1 MAFSQSFSLGENT
14 LNQLDVDEVN
24 LPSISKNVNKNK
36 PITPTNSKR
45 SHKTL
50 NSKSISNDFAN
61 RSPVCNE
68 NNSTNLLDII
78 DESPTEKTNV
88 FGKSIR
94 ERLKNASTS
103 KKYDRKHM
111 RRSRSDPITASD
123 SKRSDKSSAHRNHGF
138 TEDFGT
144 MFDNTIEWDAPD
156 ELTRKKSKHKI
167 KLDEKFEDDDI
178 DRYFENFQTPG
189 MQRPCIDTNKTKNNS
204 LITLSDSG
212 ELEHVNVSEIER
224 LMRTENFGKAENSS
238 VEQDEIQWEDSA
250 YFNDLLASQQKT
262 VHQDNEHDSLAE
274 VAIDAEVISMHSGRI
289 ETVDDEMES
298 CFLEVSMHLSDL
310 NASMTKSMHKNGTQ
324 LDASILSRSIK
335 EKTVADDDLRH
346 IEASHNS
353 IIPLANKLSI
363 DTLSEWSCS
372 ASIIKAYKKKGIE
385 KMFEWQA
392 ECLSNPKVNY
402 ELH

>member
-68 NNSTNLLDII
+68 NDSTNLLDII
-78 DESPTEKTNV
+78 DESPTEKTNL

-123 SKRSDKSSAHRNHGF
+123 SKRSDKSTAHRNHGF

-156 ELTRKKSKHKI
+156 ERARKKSKHKI

-189 MQRPCIDTNKTKNNS
+189 VQRPCIDTDQTKNNS
-204 LITLSDSG
+204 LIALSDSG
-212 ELEHVNVSEIER
+212 ESEHVNVSEIER
-224 LMRTENFGKAENSS
+224 LMRTENNGKADNAS

-262 VHQDNEHDSLAE
+262 VHQDNEHDSPAE
-274 VAIDAEVISMHSGRI
+274 VAIDAELISMHSGRI

-324 LDASILSRSIK
+324 LDTSILSRSIK
-335 EKTVADDDLRH
+335 EKPIADDDSRQN
-346 IEASHNS
+346 EATHNS

-363 DTLSEWSCS
+363 DSLSEWSCS

-392 ECLSNPKVNY
+392 ECLSNPKV
-402 ELH
+402 

>member
-204 LITLSDSG
+204 LIALSDSG

-335 EKTVADDDLRH
+335 EKTVADDDSRH